1 MDIQELR
8 RLKENSYEYF
18 TKENSLEA
26 VRQAGF
32 ALRYVKNQDK
42 DICIEAVK
50 ENGIALRY
58 VKNQDK
64 DICLEAVRQD
74 GHALQYVKN
83 QDKYI
88 CLEAVRENG
97 YAIYYVNSSIFDD
110 MEEEMT
116 LEEIEEEL
124 GKKIKIIT
132 KNK

>member
-18 TKENSLEA
+18 TKEDSLEA
-26 VRQAGF
+26 VIEEGS
-32 ALRYVKNQDK
+32 ALQFVKNQDK
-42 DICIEAVK
+42 DICLEAVK
-50 ENGIALRY
+50 KYGTALRY

-64 DICLEAVRQD
+64 DICLEAVRED

-83 QDKYI
+83 QDKDI
-88 CLEAVRENG
+88 CLEAVKQDG

-110 MEEEMT
+110 IDGEMT